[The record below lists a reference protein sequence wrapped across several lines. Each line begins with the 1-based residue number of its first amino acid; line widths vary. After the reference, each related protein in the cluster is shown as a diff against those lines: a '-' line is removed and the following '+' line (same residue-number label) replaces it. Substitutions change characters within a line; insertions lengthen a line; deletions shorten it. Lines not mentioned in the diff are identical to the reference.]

1 MDAMTTVGF
10 VLVALVAYTYVGYP
24 LLVGLFARF
33 LARPIRA
40 SRDYEPT
47 VSACLAVSNGA
58 TFLAAKLDSLLALDY
73 PQDKFEILVCSDGSG
88 DQSASIVRQYAERD
102 PRIRLLEHP
111 TRLGKPSA
119 VNHLAAAATGEV
131 LLMTDVRQPLSPNA
145 LRALVAPLAD
155 ESVGCVSGNLVLSG
169 WSGPGV
175 YWRYER
181 YIRDA
186 EGQLGRMVG
195 VTGAL
200 YAVRRSDL
208 PELPEDVILDDMF
221 VPLSVALR
229 GKKVVFSGTALA
241 FDEAFE
247 DDREFGRKVRTL
259 AGNYQLV
266 SKLPMLLVPGL
277 NRSWIEIVSHK
288 LMRLVCPW
296 ALVALFLISAKL
308 ALLPSAGCSPLEVGF
323 WRALALAQLV
333 FYALAATGAATGR
346 LGSVARTFVVLN
358 AAAVVG
364 LWRFIRGRQAV
375 TW

>member
-1 MDAMTTVGF
+1 MTTLGWSL
-10 VLVALVAYTYVGYP
+10 LVLVAYTYVGYP
-24 LLVGLFARF
+24 LFVGIFARL

-40 SRDYEPT
+40 RADYEPT
-47 VSACLAVSNGA
+47 VSACMAVSNGA
-58 TFLAAKLDSLLALDY
+58 TFLAAKLESLRALDY
-73 PQDKFEILVCSDGSG
+73 PRDKLEILVCSDGSS
-88 DQSASIVRQYAERD
+88 DHSASIVRQYAEQD
-102 PRIRLLEHP
+102 PRIRLLEHS

-119 VNHLAAAATGEV
+119 VNHLAREAIGEV
-131 LLMTDVRQPLSPNA
+131 LLMTDVRQQLSPNA

-169 WSGPGV
+169 WSGPGF

-181 YIRDA
+181 FIRDA

-200 YAVRRSDL
+200 YAVRRS
-208 PELPEDVILDDMF
+208 ELPKLPKDVILDDMF
-221 VPLSVALR
+221 VPLSIALR
-229 GKKVVFSGTALA
+229 GKKVVFSDAALA
-241 FDEAFE
+241 FDEAFD

-266 SKLPMLLVPGL
+266 TKLPLLLVPGI
-277 NRSWIEIVSHK
+277 NRSWIEMVSHK

-296 ALVALFLISAKL
+296 ALIALFSISAKL
-308 ALLPSAGCSPLEVGF
+308 ALFPGTDLTPVHVGF
-323 WRALALAQLV
+323 WRALAVAQLL
-333 FYALAATGAATGR
+333 FYVLAATGATTGR
-346 LGSVARTFVVLN
+346 IGSVARTFVVLN

-364 LWRFIRGRQAV
+364 LWRFVRRRQAI